1 MSDPKAPK
9 TIELD
14 LLNEVVTIELDELE
28 EDATN
33 LILVL
38 NESECKV
45 WVWTKLAQEYW
56 QRGYH
61 DEAEKIALAAITKLS
76 PSDPGS
82 LAPIHSFLANV
93 HIFRARQAPKLILP
107 NPRQDDM
114 TSQKTKEEHYKE
126 AAMCI
131 NASDNALRQSEGDG
145 GVLFLLARGIHQMAT
160 RSMEDA
166 LRCFDAVLSTHPTNV
181 IALLGKARIL
191 YARRQHAQALKLFQD
206 VLRYNPECKPDPR
219 IGIGLCF
226 WALDQRP
233 RAKAAWQRSL
243 EVNPNNSSAQLLL
256 GLEAINTSK
265 NEKLPEDERRSAF
278 VSGTKLI
285 ELAFK
290 ANQRNSAAANAL
302 CELFLRKGN
311 YARAMKLA
319 ERTIQ
324 FADTLTI
331 LTDGYIK
338 AGRVSHAEGSILD
351 ATRHLT
357 EATKAP
363 VVNAIAAIGLAQIQ
377 LKTDE
382 IPAAIHTLDSLLQS
396 SSNQTSVEGTAML
409 ASLRAHPRP
418 GVSASEFAKEKE
430 RARELFEKVIKE
442 LHLPEDSARVST
454 STNGV
459 GPSRLNKSAR
469 NLTED
474 VEMHVEIAKLWQDD
488 NVDIVKRAVQEAL
501 QINEATHKVEPKLMN
516 NLGVLD
522 HLEGNLQQARAAYE
536 RALTSNTAAALPDTD
551 AVSTTIL
558 YNLARVYEGQGEL
571 DRAQEA
577 YEKLLAHHPEYVD
590 AKIRLADLAAT
601 LNNGNEAHDLLK
613 QALASQ
619 PNNLNIR
626 AFYTR
631 FLIQSNLHKHAKDFV
646 FATLRDHDKHDI
658 YSLCA
663 SGWIMYHQ
671 ARENRDIKQIEERKR
686 GFQRSAEFYEKALQ
700 LDPLCAVAA
709 QGLAVVIAEDA
720 LGTMGGA
727 LSQTPVPGSDEVLK
741 RYNNARDALEVF
753 SKIKE
758 SLNDGSVYVNMGHC
772 YFAREEYDR
781 AIESYETASSRFYN
795 GQNGSLLMCLC
806 RSHYAKATKDQSY
819 AEMNLALQCAQKAL
833 HIAPHDKAV
842 LYNIA
847 MMMQKAAEMMFSIPL
862 AKRQIADLESA
873 IEQGAKAQRLFTS
886 LAADESPSLPY
897 DRNIADQRRKYGDNM
912 MRKADEHLQTQRQY
926 DTEKAEK
933 LAYAKKLRQEEKE
946 KQEALER
953 EEARKRRE
961 NAEALAAERRKARE
975 TALEWT
981 KDIKVDSDEEK
992 EKKPKK
998 QRRVKTEVGS
1008 GNEGEPEPP
1017 KKKRRGKLKKI
1028 GGDSGS
1034 EREGLFTDE
1043 EGGVDSKPAK
1053 KRSSKKRV
1061 IREDD
1066 DGEQVSAP
1074 ARKKQYKSKELI
1086 SDSDEEME

>member
-1 MSDPKAPK
+1 
-9 TIELD
+9 
-14 LLNEVVTIELDELE
+14 
-28 EDATN
+28 
-33 LILVL
+33 
-38 NESECKV
+38 
-45 WVWTKLAQEYW
+45 
-56 QRGYH
+56 
-61 DEAEKIALAAITKLS
+61 
-76 PSDPGS
+76 
-82 LAPIHSFLANV
+82 
-93 HIFRARQAPKLILP
+93 
-107 NPRQDDM
+107 
-114 TSQKTKEEHYKE
+114 
-126 AAMCI
+126 MCI
-131 NASDNALRQSEGDG
+131 NASDNALRQSESDG

-181 IALLGKARIL
+181 VALLGKARIL

-226 WALDQRP
+226 WALDQKS

-243 EVNPNNSSAQLLL
+243 EVNPNDSSAQLLL
-256 GLEAINTSK
+256 GLEAVNTSK
-265 NEKLPEDERRSAF
+265 NERLPEDERRSVF

-285 ELAFK
+285 EMAFK
-290 ANQRNSAAANAL
+290 SNQKNSAAANAL

-311 YARAMKLA
+311 HARAMKLA

-338 AGRVSHAEGSILD
+338 AGRVSHAQGSILD
-351 ATRHLT
+351 ATRHFA
-357 EATKAP
+357 EATKTP
-363 VVNAIAAIGLAQIQ
+363 TMNAIAAIGLAQIQ
-377 LKTDE
+377 LKADE

-396 SSNQTSVEGTAML
+396 PNSQNSVEATTML

-418 GVSASEFAKEKE
+418 GVSSSEFSKEKE
-430 RARELFEKVIKE
+430 RARELFEKVIKD
-442 LHLPEDSARVST
+442 LHLPEDSARASA

-459 GPSRLNKSAR
+459 APLRPNKSAR
-469 NLTED
+469 NLAED
-474 VEMHVEIAKLWQDD
+474 VEMHVEIAKLWQED

-501 QINEATHKVEPKLMN
+501 RINEVAHRVEPKLVN

-522 HLEGNLQQARAAYE
+522 HLEGNLSQAQVAYE
-536 RALTSNTAAALPDTD
+536 RALTTNASSALHDSD

-558 YNLARVYEGQGEL
+558 YNLARVYESQGEL

-619 PNNLNIR
+619 PSNLNVR

-631 FLIQSNLHKHAKDFV
+631 FLIQSNLYKHAKDFV
-646 FATLRDHDKHDI
+646 FATLKDHDKHDV

-671 ARENRDIKQIEERKR
+671 ARENRDVKQVEERKR

-709 QGLAVVIAEDA
+709 QGLAVSIAEDA

-727 LSQTPVPGSDEVLK
+727 LSQTPVTGVDEVLK

-819 AEMNLALQCAQKAL
+819 VEMNLALKCAQKAL
-833 HIAPHDKAV
+833 HLAPHDKAV

-847 MMMQKAAEMMFSIPL
+847 MMMQKAAEMMFGIPL

-873 IEQGAKAQRLFTS
+873 VEQGTRAQRLFTS

-897 DRNIADQRRKYGDNM
+897 DKNIADQRRKYGDNM
-912 MRKADEHLQTQRQY
+912 MKKADEHLQAQRQY
-926 DTEKAEK
+926 DSERAEK
-933 LAYAKKLRQEEKE
+933 LAHAKKLRQDEKE
-946 KQEALER
+946 KQEASER
-953 EEARKRRE
+953 EEARKRQE
-961 NAEALAAERRKARE
+961 EAEALAAERRKARE
-975 TALEWT
+975 TAQEWS
-981 KDIKVDSDEEK
+981 KDIKVDSDDEK

-998 QRRVKTEVGS
+998 QRRVKTEAGS
-1008 GNEGEPEPP
+1008 GGEGESEPP
-1017 KKKRRGKLKKI
+1017 KKKRRSKLKRM

-1034 EREGLFTDE
+1034 EREGLFTDDE
-1043 EGGVDSKPAK
+1043 EGGGTDSKPAK
-1053 KRSSKKRV
+1053 KRASKKRV
-1061 IREDD
+1061 IRDDD
-1066 DGEQVSAP
+1066 DGEQASAP